1 MVVGGLTE
9 QLLVLYSNT
18 AQTLRMQAPLKHAQA
33 GSSTIKRDQVMAA
46 FARAAVY
53 EVAGEPAQV
62 FESASASSA
71 RLGERQPG
79 EELSVVE
86 VRGEWLRVKATALSK
101 GGWVTGAG
109 CELVPSPAAKG
120 SLTLEVYHPE
130 KEDKL
135 KLCEICVQ
143 RHESLGRVCELIEE
157 LTGLKES
164 AMIPVEGVKTD
175 YGESLSTFHSNLPK
189 INWVA
194 CSKTKT
200 VGELYAEGDQFMY
213 TYIGEVDAVLYPDFA
228 DGDFRRFS
236 TLESGESWKDTVTA
250 EQEEEDDGA
259 PGGFDFE
266 RISLNPE
273 CAARV
278 ST

>member
-1 MVVGGLTE
+1 
-9 QLLVLYSNT
+9 
-18 AQTLRMQAPLKHAQA
+18 
-33 GSSTIKRDQVMAA
+33 MAA

>member
-1 MVVGGLTE
+1 
-9 QLLVLYSNT
+9 
-18 AQTLRMQAPLKHAQA
+18 
-33 GSSTIKRDQVMAA
+33 
-46 FARAAVY
+46 
-53 EVAGEPAQV
+53 
-62 FESASASSA
+62 
-71 RLGERQPG
+71 
-79 EELSVVE
+79 
-86 VRGEWLRVKATALSK
+86 
-101 GGWVTGAG
+101 
-109 CELVPSPAAKG
+109 
-120 SLTLEVYHPE
+120 
-130 KEDKL
+130 
-135 KLCEICVQ
+135 
-143 RHESLGRVCELIEE
+143 
-157 LTGLKES
+157 
-164 AMIPVEGVKTD
+164 MIPVEGVKTD

-200 VGELYAEGDQFMY
+200 VGELYAEGDRFMY